1 MLVATVFAGAFPSHA
16 GAVGFYDVST
26 YGATG
31 DGRTND
37 TAAIQRAI
45 DAAARTFGTV
55 TFPAGTFRVE
65 SALYL
70 KSNVTV
76 SGVAGQT
83 VLSMPAKSSATA
95 LFYGSGLSNVTL
107 QNLTLRSTG
116 PQSWVYGISTSG
128 MQASTLR
135 NLRFED
141 LQFGMKLGGGNL
153 STGWLVEDIVA
164 RHTRAPLYLG
174 DVHDSTFRRLDLE
187 GAGTDAAY
195 PSTTASTSTRTCR
208 TLRSRTSRLTKPSGY
223 AFHIDPN
230 NGTAP
235 TTRLVFRR
243 VLADAS
249 WSGSPMVIAGSLAT
263 GIQIYDLT
271 AIGANRY
278 DQAILMLDRPTNILV
293 DGFQAKGNNYLVRQ
307 FGGSSANGVTFRNG
321 NFNGARLDYGSP
333 ATQNLVF
340 QSVTLNGPA
349 YPVATTTTQA
359 PTTTT
364 TVRPTT
370 TTLAPTTT
378 TTVRP
383 TTHYAG
389 AHDDHA
395 GPDDHDPD
403 SSTHHHADGYSGVS
417 RRSGRLVRDRPEHH
431 ALYQF
436 RRYHPLRLGCRLV
449 RHLHGLADR
458 PRGDHRALILRHGPG
473 ERD

>member
-1 MLVATVFAGAFPSHA
+1 MASSQRSVQRGYLIAVGLVVLLLIGGILPTTRGSASGDSAFYDVGSSDSELWKAAWYVKQNGIFEGYDGALHPWEPMTRRHVALVLERAGRGSRPNWTDDYQTATRGEVLAAFPGLAWTEERWSEKVLRSQVVRLIYRGRA
-16 GAVGFYDVST
+16 DLNGALPSKVVSASLPPASQDGAIPEVSEAFDVST

-65 SALYL
+65 STLYL

-187 GAGTDAAY
+187 GAGTDATIPRPLHLHQRERAG
-195 PSTTASTSTRTCR
+195 
-208 TLRSRTSRLTKPSGY
+208 LVRSRTS
-223 AFHIDPN
+223 A
-230 NGTAP
+230 
-235 TTRLVFRR
+235 
-243 VLADAS
+243 
-249 WSGSPMVIAGSLAT
+249 
-263 GIQIYDLT
+263 
-271 AIGANRY
+271 
-278 DQAILMLDRPTNILV
+278 
-293 DGFQAKGNNYLVRQ
+293 
-307 FGGSSANGVTFRNG
+307 
-321 NFNGARLDYGSP
+321 
-333 ATQNLVF
+333 
-340 QSVTLNGPA
+340 
-349 YPVATTTTQA
+349 
-359 PTTTT
+359 
-364 TVRPTT
+364 
-370 TTLAPTTT
+370 
-378 TTVRP
+378 
-383 TTHYAG
+383 
-389 AHDDHA
+389 
-395 GPDDHDPD
+395 
-403 SSTHHHADGYSGVS
+403 
-417 RRSGRLVRDRPEHH
+417 
-431 ALYQF
+431 
-436 RRYHPLRLGCRLV
+436 
-449 RHLHGLADR
+449 
-458 PRGDHRALILRHGPG
+458 
-473 ERD
+473 